1 MVDGV
6 QGAIILTQMNNVLL
20 MHVFN
25 TLTYLP
31 HVVNDL
37 SLRHNIALS
46 CDPLKQFT
54 SRQAAGR
61 EKRSGYNTHFSSN
74 YLGLLISS

>member
-1 MVDGV
+1 MVVGV

-25 TLTYLP
+25 TLTDLP

-46 CDPLKQFT
+46 CDPLKQLA
-54 SRQAAGR
+54 SRQAARR
-61 EKRSGYNTHFSSN
+61 EKGKYGYNTHYCTNFI
-74 YLGLLISS
+74 ISL